1 MEKITTFN
9 DITFY
14 DDSKG
19 TNVGATVAAL
29 NSVTQK
35 KVLII
40 GGDGKQQDFSPLKE
54 AVSKHVRAVVLIG
67 KDAGKIATVMERWGV
82 PLHHAVTM
90 EDAVQKSFSLARAG
104 DAVLMSP
111 ACASTDMFRNYIHRA
126 EVFVAAIK
134 NLELKTLA
142 AARVTH

>member
-1 MEKITTFN
+1 MK
-9 DITFY
+9 
-14 DDSKG
+14 
-19 TNVGATVAAL
+19 
-29 NSVTQK
+29 K

-67 KDAGKIATVMERWGV
+67 KDAGKIAAAMDGCGV
-82 PLHHAVTM
+82 PMHSAVTM
-90 EDAVQKSFSLARAG
+90 EDAVQRSFILARVG

-111 ACASTDMFRNYIHRA
+111 ACASTDMFRNYVHRS
-126 EVFVAAIK
+126 EIFVSAIK

-142 AARVTH
+142 AERVTH